1 MNKLFSFLGKP
12 RTINHQISNR
22 KVSWLELFY
31 DLIFA
36 VVIARLTDSLL
47 EHLSLFGLG
56 YSTLLFGWF
65 IWGWNETSGYFDNH
79 GNDSIINVLII
90 NTEMILTAI
99 GSLFI
104 PEAVN
109 GNFYRISIVLMLIE
123 LLMASVWFGLAYF
136 DRIHGPASRV
146 WGAVHL
152 VSLVIMIVTYFIS
165 DSALLIGLILGLLL
179 NIFDV
184 VAANPRLAR
193 EYNRADMDHQI
204 KDSMIE
210 RYGLMTMIALGEI
223 IAGLYE
229 TVNEGITSETII
241 RFIICIILIA
251 LIAAIYYQ
259 VLGTLH
265 IILSSSIAT
274 ILTGWLFILAIMFS
288 FYMGV
293 TIQMVLRY
301 EETARQL
308 SGNVAFS
315 ISLILFLAIIRAIV
329 SIGTD
334 TEKQENMKLITIYL
348 IIESIVLVALA
359 FLPTIWFLIGTVLI
373 LLIIIMQGRL
383 EIN

>member
-1 MNKLFSFLGKP
+1 MNKLFAFLGKP
-12 RTINHQISNR
+12 RTINHQIANR

-47 EHLSLFGLG
+47 ENLTITGVG
-56 YSTLLFGWF
+56 YSVLLFGWF
-65 IWGWNETSGYFDNH
+65 IWGWNEVSGYFDNH

-90 NTEMILTAI
+90 NTEMILTGI
-99 GSLFI
+99 GALFI
-104 PEAVN
+104 PEAID
-109 GNFYRISIVLMLIE
+109 GEYGRISIVLMLIE
-123 LLMASVWFGLAYF
+123 LLMAAVWFGLAYF

-146 WGAVHL
+146 WGTVHL
-152 VSLVIMIVTYFIS
+152 ISLVIMLVTY
-165 DSALLIGLILGLLL
+165 LIGSFVLIIGLCFGLLL

-184 VAANPRLAR
+184 VAANPRLAK
-193 EYNRADMDHQI
+193 EYDQAEMEHQI

-229 TVNEGITSETII
+229 TINNQITSETII

-265 IILSSSIAT
+265 ILLSSSIAT

-288 FYMGV
+288 FYMGA

-301 EETARQL
+301 EGSSRQL
-308 SGNVAFS
+308 NGNLSFVL
-315 ISLILFLAIIRAIV
+315 SLVLFLAVIRAIV
-329 SIGTD
+329 FIGTE
-334 TEKQENMKLITIYL
+334 TGKEENKKLITGYL
-348 IIESIVLVALA
+348 IIEGIILIGLA
-359 FLPTIWFLIGTVLI
+359 FLPTVWFLVGTSVV
-373 LLIIIMQGRL
+373 LLIMIIQGRL
-383 EIN
+383 LN